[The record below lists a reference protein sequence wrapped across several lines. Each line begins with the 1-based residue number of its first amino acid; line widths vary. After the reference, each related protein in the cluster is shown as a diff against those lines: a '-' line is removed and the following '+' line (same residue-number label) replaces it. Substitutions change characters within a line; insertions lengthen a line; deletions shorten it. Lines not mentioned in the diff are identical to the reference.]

1 MPGQTVREIMTPNP
15 VCLPS
20 SATVVEAAE
29 QMRANNIG
37 DVLVV
42 DGMALTGI
50 VTDRDLVVRAIAP
63 GLDPRITNLAEVAS
77 PGWVAV
83 GPDDS
88 VDKAV
93 TLMRDNALRRLPVT
107 NERQEVMGVVTLG
120 DLAMDQDPHS
130 ALSEISEAPP
140 NK

>member
-1 MPGQTVREIMTPNP
+1 MLDQKVREIMTPNP
-15 VCLPS
+15 VCLPA

-63 GLDPRITNLAEVAS
+63 GLDPRVTRLAEVVS

-88 VDKAV
+88 VDEAV
-93 TLMRDNALRRLPVT
+93 KLMRDNALRRLPVT

-120 DLAMDQDPHS
+120 DLAIEQDPHS
-130 ALSEISEAPP
+130 ALSDISAAPP